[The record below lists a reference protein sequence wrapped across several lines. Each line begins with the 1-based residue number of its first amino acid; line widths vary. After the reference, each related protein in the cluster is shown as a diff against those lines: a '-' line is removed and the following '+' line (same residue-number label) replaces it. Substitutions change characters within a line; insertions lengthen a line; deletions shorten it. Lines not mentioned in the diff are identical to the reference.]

1 MWLPWNRQGW
11 NDLVAV
17 VDDNSV
23 QDSGAAWF
31 RLGISLVL
39 ATIGGVGLWSTVV
52 VLPVIEADFGID
64 RGGASVPYLA
74 TMLGFALGGILMGR
88 VADRFGITVPIAI
101 GAVLLGIGYIAA
113 SKAES
118 YWQFIA
124 IQAVLIGMLG
134 SSPTF
139 GPLVAD
145 VSFWFRR
152 RRGLAVAIAASGNY
166 MAGAVWP
173 PIIQAGIAEIGWR
186 DTYMY
191 VGVFCVVTM
200 LPLTLLLRRRID
212 IDAQDPPKAG
222 QMARLGVSPRT
233 LQWILALAGVACCIA
248 MAMPQVHIV
257 AYCVD
262 LGYGPA
268 VGAEMLS
275 MMLGLGVVSRMA
287 SGWIADKI
295 GGLGTLILGS
305 FLQML
310 ALIAFLPFD
319 GLVSLYLI
327 VALFGLSQGG
337 IVPSYALIVRDFFP
351 AREAARRVSAVL
363 MATVVGMALGGWM
376 SGELYDLTG
385 SYAAA
390 FLNGIAW
397 NGLNLGI
404 ALWLLFGRRPTRA
417 QPVAA

>member
-1 MWLPWNRQGW
+1 MADIGSESL
-11 NDLVAV
+11 
-17 VDDNSV
+17 
-23 QDSGAAWF
+23 QDSRAAWI
-31 RLGISLVL
+31 RLGLSLIL

-52 VLPVIEADFGID
+52 VLPVIEAEFGID
-64 RGGASVPYLA
+64 RGGASIPYTA
-74 TMLGFALGGILMGR
+74 TLLGFALGGVLMGR
-88 VADRFGITVPIAI
+88 LADRLGISIPIGLGAVFLAI
-101 GAVLLGIGYIAA
+101 GYA
-113 SKAES
+113 SAS
-118 YWQFIA
+118 QAGGYWQFVA

-134 SSPTF
+134 SSATF

-145 VSFWFRR
+145 VSFWFSR

-166 MAGAVWP
+166 LAGAVWP
-173 PIIQAGIAEIGWR
+173 PVIQYGIAEIGWR
-186 DTYMY
+186 QTYLWI
-191 VGVFCVVTM
+191 GIFCVVTM
-200 LPLTLLLRRRID
+200 LPMAALLRHRID
-212 IDAQDPPKAG
+212 VEAQTPPKAG
-222 QMARLGVSPRT
+222 KLAALGVSPRS
-233 LQWILALAGVACCIA
+233 LQVILALAGVACCVA
-248 MAMPQVHIV
+248 MAMPQVHMV

-268 VGAEMLS
+268 AGAEMLS
-275 MMLGLGVVSRMA
+275 IMLGLGVVSRIA
-287 SGWIADKI
+287 SGFIADRI

-305 FLQML
+305 TLQGA

-351 AREAARRVSAVL
+351 AREAGRRVSAVL

-385 SYAAA
+385 SYEAA

-397 NGLNLGI
+397 NLLNLGI
-404 ALWLLFGRRPTRA
+404 AVWLLFGRRPAGVQDARC
-417 QPVAA
+417 

>member
-1 MWLPWNRQGW
+1 MSTIADASEQDGPRAWLR
-11 NDLVAV
+11 LAV
-17 VDDNSV
+17 
-23 QDSGAAWF
+23 
-31 RLGISLVL
+31 SLVL

-64 RGGASVPYLA
+64 RGGASVPYMA
-74 TMLGFALGGILMGR
+74 TMMGFALGGLLMGR
-88 VADRFGITVPIAI
+88 LADRFGITVPLAL
-101 GAVLLGIGYIAA
+101 GAVFLGLGYVAA
-113 SKAES
+113 AQAAE

-124 IQAVLIGMLG
+124 VQAVLIGMLG
-134 SSPTF
+134 ASPTF

-166 MAGAVWP
+166 LAGAVWP
-173 PIIQAGIAEIGWR
+173 PVLQAGIAEFGWR
-186 DTYMY
+186 ETYMY
-191 VGVFCVVTM
+191 VGIFCVVAM
-200 LPLTLLLRRRID
+200 LPLVLLMRPRID
-212 IDAQDPPKAG
+212 IETQEPPKAG
-222 QMARLGVSPRT
+222 QMARLGVSPRM
-233 LQWILALAGVACCIA
+233 LQMILGLAGIACCIA

-275 MMLGLGVVSRMA
+275 IMLACGVVSRMA
-287 SGWIADKI
+287 SGFIADQI
-295 GGLGTLILGS
+295 GGIGTLILGS
-305 FLQML
+305 ALQML
-310 ALIAFLPFD
+310 ALVAFLPFD

-327 VALFGLSQGG
+327 VVLFGLSQGG

-351 AREAARRVSAVL
+351 AREAARRVSGVL

-385 SYAAA
+385 SYGAA

-397 NGLNLGI
+397 NALNLGI
-404 ALWLLFGRRPTRA
+404 ALWLLFGRRIERPDPA
-417 QPVAA
+417 PA

>member
-1 MWLPWNRQGW
+1 MAGVLQAS
-11 NDLVAV
+11 D
-17 VDDNSV
+17 
-23 QDSGAAWF
+23 QDGAAAWF
-31 RLGISLVL
+31 RLAVAVLL

-64 RGGASVPYLA
+64 RGGASIPYTA
-74 TMLGFALGGILMGR
+74 TMIGFALGGVLMGR
-88 VADRFGITVPIAI
+88 LADRFGIAMPLTL
-101 GAVLLGIGYIAA
+101 GAVFLGAGYVAA
-113 SKAES
+113 SQTSE

-145 VSFWFRR
+145 ISLWFRR
-152 RRGLAVAIAASGNY
+152 RRGLAVALGASGNY
-166 MAGAVWP
+166 LAGAVWP
-173 PIIQAGIAEIGWR
+173 PVIQAGIAEFGWR
-186 DTYMY
+186 ETYLY
-191 VGVFCVVTM
+191 IGIFCVAVM
-200 LPLTLLLRRRID
+200 LPLILLMRRRIEVETQ
-212 IDAQDPPKAG
+212 APRGASRV
-222 QMARLGVSPRT
+222 AELGVSPRT
-233 LQWILALAGVACCIA
+233 LQWILALAGVSCCVA
-248 MAMPQVHIV
+248 MAMPQVHMV

-275 MMLGLGVVSRMA
+275 LMLALGVVSRIA
-287 SGWIADKI
+287 SGFIADKI
-295 GGLGTLILGS
+295 GGVGTLILGS
-305 FLQML
+305 ALQGL

-351 AREAARRVSAVL
+351 AREAGRRVSAVL
-363 MATVVGMALGGWM
+363 MATVAGMALGGWM

-385 SYAAA
+385 SYGAA

-397 NGLNLGI
+397 NALNLCI
-404 ALWLLFGRRPTRA
+404 ALWLLFGRRIGRA
-417 QPVAA
+417 GAMA

>member
-1 MWLPWNRQGW
+1 M
-11 NDLVAV
+11 AV
-17 VDDNSV
+17 VDDSSV
-23 QDSGAAWF
+23 QDSRVAWF
-31 RLGISLVL
+31 RLAISLVL

-74 TMLGFALGGILMGR
+74 TMLGFAFGGILMGR
-88 VADRFGITVPIAI
+88 LADRFGITVPIAI

-113 SKAES
+113 SQVES

-124 IQAVLIGMLG
+124 VQAVLIGMLC

-139 GPLVAD
+139 GPLVD
-145 VSFWFRR
+145 VVSFWFRR

-173 PIIQAGIAEIGWR
+173 PIIQAGIAEVGWR

-191 VGVFCVVTM
+191 VGIFCVVTM

-233 LQWILALAGVACCIA
+233 LQLILALAGVACCIA

-268 VGAEMLS
+268 IGAEMLS

-404 ALWLLFGRRPTRA
+404 ALWLLFGRRPARA
-417 QPVAA
+417 QAVAT